1 MGKLEHR
8 EHGQIGIGLGCILE
22 KNSGSHRPHRDGH
35 LSDIRQN
42 PDQTNMLNKS
52 LVTKCCLN

>member
-8 EHGQIGIGLGCILE
+8 EQGQSGIGLGCILE
-22 KNSGSHRPHRDGH
+22 KSSGSHRPHRDGH

-42 PDQTNMLNKS
+42 PDQTG
-52 LVTKCCLN
+52 